1 MKIKTVID
9 PMKLTRLASTIALI
23 CGNLSSFSQETANS
37 AIQQITIEGSIV
49 NIQTSEAVPFAS
61 VSVKGHSIGT
71 FSNADGGFVFNIPEE
86 YHDGNLIVSC
96 MGFDRVEIAIISL
109 QPHSRLSIVLE
120 PSTIELQEISVS
132 EEMLTADLI
141 IEKVIEN
148 IGTYYPTD
156 LFVMKGYFREFKKV
170 NSGYVSLK
178 EVAISIYDK
187 KGYGSNNRNHQDE
200 KVIIEEIRKSQEFY
214 KHWLNELK
222 VFPSSYNE
230 IAHLFVHND
239 LKYLKRVGLNQ
250 NRFHYSWDTTIYQN
264 KKPVYLVSVVEHP
277 ERKFYVSE
285 NFYIT
290 QIVEHKY
297 YDVEEAD
304 SNITMVGDSLVQNIK
319 SWKNNLYFRE
329 IEGKYYPSYM
339 SEAYEVSLND
349 PESGEIVYKTE
360 YSSEL
365 LINDIMTEG
374 VAYPTERDLI
384 ERGSLSDV
392 NHTYNPDFWKNYNM
406 IKLNPLDE
414 KLMGDLER
422 KVSLEEQFRA
432 NEDQ

>member
-1 MKIKTVID
+1 MVAIC
-9 PMKLTRLASTIALI
+9 LLI
-23 CGNLSSFSQETANS
+23 YSNGFAQTGG
-37 AIQQITIEGSIV
+37 QITIEGSLV

-61 VSVKGHSIGT
+61 VSVKGHAIGT
-71 FSNADGGFVFNIPEE
+71 ISNVNGGFVFNIPEE
-86 YHDGNLIVSC
+86 YHDENLIISC
-96 MGFDRVEIAIISL
+96 MGFDRVEIPVSSL
-109 QPHSRLSIVLE
+109 QSDSRLSIVLE
-120 PSTIELQEISVS
+120 PSTIELEEISVS
-132 EEMLTADLI
+132 EEKLTAGLI

-148 IGTYYPTD
+148 IATYYPTD

-170 NSGYVSLK
+170 NNAYVSLK
-178 EVAISIYDK
+178 EAAVSIYDK

-214 KHWLNELK
+214 NHWLNELP

-230 IAHLFVHND
+230 IAHLFIHND
-239 LKYLKRVGLNQ
+239 PKYLKRMGLNQ
-250 NRFHYSWDTTIYQN
+250 NRLHYSWDTTIYQN
-264 KKPVYLVSVVEHP
+264 KKPVYLVSVIEHP

-290 QIVEHKY
+290 QIVEHRQ
-297 YDVEEAD
+297 YDVEED
-304 SNITMVGDSLVQNIK
+304 DWNITMVGDSLVQNIK

-349 PESGEIVYKTE
+349 PKSGEVVYETE

-365 LINDIMTEG
+365 LINDVKTEN
-374 VAYPTERDLI
+374 VEYPAERDLI

-392 NHTYNPDFWKNYNM
+392 SYTYNPDFWKNYNM

-414 KLMGDLER
+414 KLIGDLER
-422 KVSLEEQFRA
+422 KVSLEQQFRA
-432 NEDQ
+432 SKDQ